1 MKDIT
6 RLLCMVLLS
15 FLVVTGCS
23 RRDIL
28 DDYPV
33 SGVEVRLDWSGVTEK
48 LPEGV
53 RIIFYP
59 KDEKGRKIRI
69 CR

>member
-33 SGVEVRLDWSGVTEK
+33 SGVGSAAGLERSDGEVA
-48 LPEGV
+48 
-53 RIIFYP
+53 
-59 KDEKGRKIRI
+59 GRSSDYFLSERRKR
-69 CR
+69 

>member
-1 MKDIT
+1 
-6 RLLCMVLLS
+6 MVLLS

-48 LPEGV
+48 LPEGSSDYFLSE
-53 RIIFYP
+53 R
-59 KDEKGRKIRI
+59 RKR
-69 CR
+69 

>member
-33 SGVEVRLDWSGVTEK
+33 SGGSAAGLERSDGEVA
-48 LPEGV
+48 
-53 RIIFYP
+53 
-59 KDEKGRKIRI
+59 GRSSDYFLSERRKR
-69 CR
+69 

>member
-28 DDYPV
+28 DDYPD
-33 SGVEVRLDWSGVTEK
+33 GEVA
-48 LPEGV
+48 
-53 RIIFYP
+53 
-59 KDEKGRKIRI
+59 GRSSDYFLSERRKR
-69 CR
+69 

>member
-33 SGVEVRLDWSGVTEK
+33 SGVEVRLDWSGMTEK
-48 LPEGV
+48 FRKEFGLFSIRKTKKV
-53 RIIFYP
+53 
-59 KDEKGRKIRI
+59 EK
-69 CR
+69 